1 MLFSIIISYI
11 FQWKTSYPWKLKS
24 WMVNSSVVFSE
35 EPFLTTQRSNY
46 SLAISSH
53 QISDLFIQ
61 QTFFFFFEKLPHA
74 GYSSNC

>member
-1 MLFSIIISYI
+1 
-11 FQWKTSYPWKLKS
+11 
-24 WMVNSSVVFSE
+24 MVNSSVVFSE

-61 QTFFFFFEKLPHA
+61 QTFFFFLKSYHMQDTLLIAEDATMRRTNTNP
-74 GYSSNC
+74 